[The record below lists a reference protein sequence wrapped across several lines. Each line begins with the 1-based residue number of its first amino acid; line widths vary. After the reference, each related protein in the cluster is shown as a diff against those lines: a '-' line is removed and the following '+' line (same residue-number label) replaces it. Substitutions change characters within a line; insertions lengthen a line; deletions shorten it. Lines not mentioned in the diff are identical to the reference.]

1 MVHSRSVTGR
11 DERPT
16 RRDVLLTGAAAGAV
30 ALAAPWV
37 RRAAAAEADTLNILA
52 WPGHADPFMVAEFE
66 AANGVKVRSK
76 EYVGGDNMLALV
88 NQAPPGTFD
97 VILAD
102 AEYLAMLREGGHLD
116 MLDPADYPLKDYWPE
131 FQKFPLHWHDGEL
144 YAVLTGF
151 GYLGLSY
158 NTKAFKPEEVSS
170 YEVLWSDK
178 AKGKAGFFDWYLPSM
193 GVISLYNGNKPPFD
207 IGEEKF
213 AALKTRLASLKPQVS
228 GFYSMADT
236 FSSLTNGQVLLI
248 PGIGE
253 WVTLGLRM
261 SGVPVD
267 TIIPKEGG
275 IQWTELLSI
284 VKGTTKLDLARKFIQ
299 YTTTPAGMVRMAT
312 KPDNKK
318 CIPSIAGW
326 KLLNEVKPDEAKLLR
341 MTFDAPNVMDE
352 YKAGRIVTRQLPVQQ
367 TIEDWNEAWT
377 DVKSL

>member
-1 MVHSRSVTGR
+1 MS
-11 DERPT
+11 
-16 RRDVLLTGAAAGAV
+16 
-30 ALAAPWV
+30 
-37 RRAAAAEADTLNILA
+37 
-52 WPGHADPFMVAEFE
+52 
-66 AANGVKVRSK
+66 
-76 EYVGGDNMLALV
+76 GGDNMLALV

-116 MLDPADYPLKDYWPE
+116 KLDPADYPLKDYWPE

-248 PGIGE
+248 LGIGE
-253 WVTLGLRM
+253 WVTLGTPHERRARRYDH
-261 SGVPVD
+261 SQGGWNSVDRIAVHRESHDQARPCPQVHPVHHD
-267 TIIPKEGG
+267 AGG
-275 IQWTELLSI
+275 H
-284 VKGTTKLDLARKFIQ
+284 G
-299 YTTTPAGMVRMAT
+299 
-312 KPDNKK
+312 
-318 CIPSIAGW
+318 
-326 KLLNEVKPDEAKLLR
+326 
-341 MTFDAPNVMDE
+341 
-352 YKAGRIVTRQLPVQQ
+352 
-367 TIEDWNEAWT
+367 EDGDQA
-377 DVKSL
+377 